1 MTKTRQ
7 NLLRLCISALFLAL
21 ALVLPFA
28 TGQIPTIGKMLCP
41 MHIPVLLCG
50 FICGPIYGGAV
61 GAVAPILRSLLFT
74 QPKIY
79 PDASGMCVELMF
91 YGVTAGLLY
100 MILPKKKP
108 FIYVSL
114 VSAMI
119 VGRIAWGTMRTLF
132 YGIWGTAFGWQ
143 AFVAGGFANAFPGI
157 VIQIIFI
164 PLLIMTLEKEFPSL
178 FKHKSIRLSKAK
190 NEKNRKSKR

>member
-7 NLLRLCISALFLAL
+7 SLLRLCISACLLAL

-28 TGQIPTIGKMLCP
+28 TGQIPAIGKMLCP
-41 MHIPVLLCG
+41 MHIPVLICG
-50 FICGPIYGGAV
+50 FVCGPVYGGAV
-61 GAVAPILRSLLFT
+61 GAIAPILRSVLFS
-74 QPKIY
+74 QPKIF
-79 PDASGMCVELMF
+79 PDAPGMCVELMF

-100 MILPKKKP
+100 MLLPKKKP

-114 VSAMI
+114 VSAML
-119 VGRIAWGTMRTLF
+119 VGRVAWATARTVFYGVWGTP
-132 YGIWGTAFGWQ
+132 FGWK

-164 PLLIMTLEKEFPSL
+164 PLTIMVLEKEFPKL
-178 FKHKSIRLSKAK
+178 FKY
-190 NEKNRKSKR
+190 KSKKTQKKKK